1 MVDVSVIG
9 AGISGPAAA
18 LSLVKA
24 GHNVKMYESRYPQ
37 DLHSYG
43 VIGIVPGNVSALKNM
58 GADLT
63 RVELDNSY
71 TEWTPTHVTTQKWG
85 GSYVMWTD
93 IHNVILDAAIDNG
106 AEPQFGKEHIPD
118 KGGVVIQ
125 ATGVGYAAWRGLI
138 PHYAYTV
145 YRGLSR
151 FDTAFAW
158 LSYSDP
164 QKRFSFK
171 LAHSPIGASWEMYV
185 HRDNPVMRSIQSM
198 DLPQEKEYLPDEFQT
213 VINGTREMAIA
224 PISDWD
230 LSHITDDY
238 QHFTIGDANGA
249 MRPHTGM
256 GANLGIREGMA
267 IPRMLA
273 LPGKGR
279 VMETEM
285 LYKDRLFQ
293 HDRGIQM
300 GTALL
305 GN

>member
-24 GHNVKMYESRYPQ
+24 GHNVRLYESRYPQ

-43 VIGIVPGNVSALKNM
+43 VIGIVPDNVTSLRNM
-58 GADLT
+58 GADLS

-71 TEWTPTHVTTQKWG
+71 TEWTPIGVHTQRWG

-106 AEPQFGKEHIPD
+106 AVPQFGKEYIPD
-118 KGGVVIQ
+118 KGIVIQ

-151 FDTAFAW
+151 FDTEFAW
-158 LSYSDP
+158 LSYNDP
-164 QKRFSFK
+164 EKRFSYK
-171 LAHSPIGASWEMYV
+171 MAHSPIGASWEIYV
-185 HRDNPVMRSIQSM
+185 HRANPVMRSVQSM
-198 DLPQEKEYLPDEFQT
+198 DLPTEREFLPAEFQT

-230 LSHITDDY
+230 VSRVTNDNI
-238 QHFTIGDANGA
+238 HFATGDANGA

-256 GANLGIREGMA
+256 GANLGIQEAM
-267 IPRMLA
+267 A
-273 LPGKGR
+273 LPKLIESPDEAKVRELYSNR
-279 VMETEM
+279 V
-285 LYKDRLFQ
+285 FQ
-293 HDRGIQM
+293 HDRGIRM